1 MGTTKYRPL
10 AVGMYRQKETMKI
23 TTLSI
28 NLFILITKSL
38 SKLYGLRINPIGCVY
53 HFQTLMCR
61 LYIHYIT

>member
-1 MGTTKYRPL
+1 MGTTKYTPF
-10 AVGMYRQKETMKI
+10 AVGMYREKQIVKI

-38 SKLYGLRINPIGCVY
+38 SKLYGLRTNSIGRVY
-53 HFQTLMCR
+53 YIETLMCS

>member
-10 AVGMYRQKETMKI
+10 AVGMYREKEIMKI

-38 SKLYGLRINPIGCVY
+38 SKLCISIN
-53 HFQTLMCR
+53 QQ
-61 LYIHYIT
+61 